1 MVQATYACASA
12 IIASAVLS
20 FLGVGLSPEVP
31 SWGGMM
37 ADARQQFRIHPV
49 LMLYP
54 GVLLSLL
61 VLAVNILGDRLSDA
75 LDPRKSRRS
84 GL

>member
-1 MVQATYACASA
+1 
-12 IIASAVLS
+12 
-20 FLGVGLSPEVP
+20 
-31 SWGGMM
+31 MM